1 MLTLPLRPQSGA
13 AHRRADQDSGMK
25 YLLWLLKAAIF
36 FALFAF
42 ALNNQ
47 QNATVNFL
55 FGYALTLPLVLVIL
69 GSFALGAVL
78 GVLVMVPRW
87 WRQRRDAQVA
97 QKQVRHVEQALAT
110 GSPRSEEPGLYRN
123 DTTRFAEGSN
133 PLLACFAE
141 SIL

>member
-1 MLTLPLRPQSGA
+1 
-13 AHRRADQDSGMK
+13 MK

-42 ALNNQ
+42 ALKNQ

-69 GSFALGAVL
+69 ASFALGALL

-87 WRQRRDAQVA
+87 WRRRRDARVA
-97 QKQVRHVEQALAT
+97 QKQVRDVEQTLAANT
-110 GSPRSEEPGLYRN
+110 PRNTPPADVPAPDLERDKTDPSLPIHYG
-123 DTTRFAEGSN
+123 
-133 PLLACFAE
+133 P
-141 SIL
+141 